1 MGQKV
6 NPHGLRVGVIKD
18 WNTRWYA
25 DKKNF
30 ADNLVSDAKLRKM
43 IKELEFVDDKSK
55 KPVKLY
61 DAGISSIEIERRFDN
76 EKARVTVTLNVAK
89 PGIVIGANGANIEK
103 IKAAIVKELGA
114 QNAQVILNVQE
125 IKNPDLDAQL
135 VAENIAAQLEN
146 RVSFR
151 RAMKKCLQ
159 SSMRAGAKG
168 IKTSV
173 AGRLGGADI
182 ARSEGYHE
190 GSIPLQTLRADIDY
204 GFAEA
209 ATTFGR
215 IGVKVWIYK
224 GEVLTQTLRTTP
236 RTLDTTKPYEE
247 RRERRP
253 RRDGDRRPRRD
264 GQGGYQRREGG
275 FNRNGNRP
283 QGDRPQGGYR
293 KPAENKEGGAQ

>member
-6 NPHGLRVGVIKD
+6 NPHGARVGVIKD
-18 WNTRWYA
+18 WSTRWYA

-43 IKELEFVDDKSK
+43 IKNLEFTDDKSK
-55 KPVKLY
+55 KSVKLY
-61 DAGISSIEIERRFDN
+61 DAGVSAIDIERRFDN
-76 EKARVTVTLNVAK
+76 DKVRVTITLNVAK

-103 IKAAIVKELGA
+103 IKAAIAKELGA
-114 QNAQVILNVQE
+114 NAQVILNVQE

-173 AGRLGGADI
+173 SGRLGGADI

-209 ATTFGR
+209 KTAYGR
-215 IGVKVWIYK
+215 LGVKVWIYK
-224 GEVLTQTLRTTP
+224 GQVLPTAKKVAKT
-236 RTLDTTKPYEE
+236 
-247 RRERRP
+247 
-253 RRDGDRRPRRD
+253 
-264 GQGGYQRREGG
+264 EGG
-275 FNRNGNRP
+275 
-283 QGDRPQGGYR
+283 
-293 KPAENKEGGAQ
+293 K

>member
-6 NPHGLRVGVIKD
+6 NPHGARVGVIKN
-18 WNTRWYA
+18 WSARWYA

-30 ADNLVSDAKLRKM
+30 ADNLVSDAKLRKV
-43 IKELEFVDDKSK
+43 IKNMEFVDDKTK
-55 KPVKLY
+55 KTIRLY
-61 DAGISSIEIERRFDN
+61 DAGVSDIEIERRFDN
-76 EKARVTVTLNVAK
+76 DKTRVTVTLNVAK
-89 PGIVIGANGANIEK
+89 PGIVIGANGSNIEK
-103 IKAAIVKELGA
+103 IKKIIEKELGA
-114 QNAQVILNVQE
+114 KAQVVINVQE

-135 VAENIAAQLEN
+135 VAENIASQLEN

-173 AGRLGGADI
+173 GGRLGGADI

-209 ATTFGR
+209 KTAYGR
-215 IGVKVWIYK
+215 LGVKVWIYK
-224 GEVLTQTLRTTP
+224 GQVLPAAKKTTA
-236 RTLDTTKPYEE
+236 RA
-247 RRERRP
+247 
-253 RRDGDRRPRRD
+253 
-264 GQGGYQRREGG
+264 EGG
-275 FNRNGNRP
+275 R
-283 QGDRPQGGYR
+283 
-293 KPAENKEGGAQ
+293 

>member
-6 NPHGLRVGVIKD
+6 NPHGARVGVIKD
-18 WNTRWYA
+18 WSTRWYA
-25 DKKNF
+25 DKKDF

-43 IKELEFVDDKSK
+43 IKNLEFTDDKSK
-55 KPVKLY
+55 RVVKLY
-61 DAGISSIEIERRFDN
+61 DAGVSSIDIERRFDN
-76 EKARVTVTLNVAK
+76 DKTRVTVTLNVAK

-103 IKAAIVKELGA
+103 IKAAIAKQLGKNT
-114 QNAQVILNVQE
+114 QLILNVQE

-209 ATTFGR
+209 KTAYGR
-215 IGVKVWIYK
+215 LGVKVWIYK
-224 GEVLTQTLRTTP
+224 GQVLPTAKKAPAKT
-236 RTLDTTKPYEE
+236 
-247 RRERRP
+247 
-253 RRDGDRRPRRD
+253 
-264 GQGGYQRREGG
+264 EGG
-275 FNRNGNRP
+275 
-283 QGDRPQGGYR
+283 
-293 KPAENKEGGAQ
+293 K

>member
-6 NPHGLRVGVIKD
+6 NPHGARVGVIKD
-18 WNTRWYA
+18 WSTRWYA
-25 DKKNF
+25 DKKHF

-43 IKELEFVDDKSK
+43 IKNLEFTDDKSK
-55 KPVKLY
+55 KTVKLY
-61 DAGISSIEIERRFDN
+61 DAGVSAIDIERRFDN
-76 EKARVTVTLNVAK
+76 DKTRVMVTMNVAK

-103 IKAAIVKELGA
+103 IKAAIAKELGS
-114 QNAQVILNVQE
+114 NAQVILNVQE

-135 VAENIAAQLEN
+135 VAENIAAQLEG

-173 AGRLGGADI
+173 SGRLGGADI

-209 ATTFGR
+209 KTAYGR

-224 GEVLTQTLRTTP
+224 GQVLPTAKKAP
-236 RTLDTTKPYEE
+236 AKN
-247 RRERRP
+247 
-253 RRDGDRRPRRD
+253 
-264 GQGGYQRREGG
+264 EGG
-275 FNRNGNRP
+275 
-283 QGDRPQGGYR
+283 
-293 KPAENKEGGAQ
+293 K

>member
-6 NPHGLRVGVIKD
+6 NPHGARVGVIKD
-18 WNTRWYA
+18 WSTRWYA

-61 DAGISSIEIERRFDN
+61 DAGISSIDIERRFDN
-76 EKARVTVTLNVAK
+76 DKVRVTVTLNVAK

-114 QNAQVILNVQE
+114 KNAQVILNVQE

-224 GEVLTQTLRTTP
+224 GEILSQALRTTP
-236 RTLDTTKPYEE
+236 RTLDTSKPYQE
-247 RRERRP
+247 RRERRG
-253 RRDGDRRPRRD
+253 RRDGDRRGGFRRD
-264 GQGGYQRREGG
+264 GQNGG
-275 FNRNGNRP
+275 FNRDRRDG
-283 QGDRPQGGYR
+283 GRPQGGFR
-293 KPAENKEGGAQ
+293 KPAEKKEGGAQ